1 MLLLVAPFLFV
12 SCTSFNYHLSM
23 NLVNTQYSII
33 IRAVLRRQF
42 PGFTFYIKDERY
54 KLKNLIQI
62 QGFFFVFNLIRR
74 HSPPD
79 IAKKLE
85 CLEGNDV
92 IRSVLFAGSP
102 VVSLV

>member
-1 MLLLVAPFLFV
+1 
-12 SCTSFNYHLSM
+12 M

>member
-1 MLLLVAPFLFV
+1 MALDRSDQADRFLEFGIWASSVILVV
-12 SCTSFNYHLSM
+12 K
-23 NLVNTQYSII
+23 
-33 IRAVLRRQF
+33 RAVLRRQF
-42 PGFTFYIKDERY
+42 PGFRFYIKDERY

-62 QGFFFVFNLIRR
+62 QGFFFVFNLIRH